1 MSEEKSYLSAVVFD
15 KTKVVILGGE
25 DNNRNRLATVEQ
37 FDTINNQW
45 TKLPSMP
52 TPRSSLSAGVAG
64 SHIIALGGQDD
75 NTLVIW
81 DVRNLLYYQIV
92 LNRFKFYFF
101 KYRLRAAKHLLE
113 IQSA

>member
-1 MSEEKSYLSAVVFD
+1 MMHRLKLHKVLIQALSFSFDERYLAS
-15 KTKVVILGGE
+15 
-25 DNNRNRLATVEQ
+25 
-37 FDTINNQW
+37 
-45 TKLPSMP
+45 
-52 TPRSSLSAGVAG
+52 
-64 SHIIALGGQDD
+64 LGGQDD